1 MRRLVALPLVALVA
15 AACCAAAS
23 ASRPAFRL
31 TEARASFPD
40 RAYVLSL
47 PTERRLDSSQV
58 QLFEDGK
65 RVTGLTVVPSG
76 AGSAQQFGVV
86 LLIDTSDSMR
96 GQAIAGAMAAARA
109 FANQRTGLEQLA
121 LIGFNDKSTVLLKPT
136 SDAAAIDE
144 ALRRPP
150 ALALGTHIYD
160 GVQAAL
166 RLIGDASIR
175 AGSIVVLSDGADT
188 GSNTSEASVAAAARR
203 DHVRVFTVGLRSS
216 QFDPSALQRLATDAN
231 GQYASATSVARLQQ
245 IYAALGAKFAR
256 EYLVSY
262 RSAALPGD
270 HVGVA
275 VRVTG
280 LPGLEVSGYVT
291 PGVSGNGHGRSPY
304 HKSLWNR
311 LWTSS
316 LTMLFIAF
324 LVASLVALAVMA
336 LLSGHKRGT
345 LKRRMAQFVS
355 IPEPE
360 QERPAAVLSDRVEE
374 GTERVLARTRWWGR
388 FMDELE
394 LAGITWSPRRIVLFT
409 FIGTFVCIWLL
420 SVITGSPLVALLGLG
435 IPFAVRSYVRRKVA
449 RKRLLFS
456 EQLPDNL
463 QVLASALRAGHS
475 FISALSVVVDDA
487 PEPSR
492 TEFRRVISDEQLGVS
507 LEDAL
512 HVVVE
517 RMENRDLEQVALVA
531 AVQRSSGGNTAEVLD
546 RVVETIRER
555 FELRRTVR
563 TLTAQGRMS
572 RWVVSALPLF
582 LLLVIS
588 LINPGYMHA
597 LYGNGAGRVALVF
610 AAVMVVAGSFVIKR
624 IVNIKV

>member
-15 AACCAAAS
+15 AAACATAGASGSGFRITEAS
-23 ASRPAFRL
+23 AP
-31 TEARASFPD
+31 FPE

-47 PTERRLDSSQV
+47 HSEMRLDPSKV
-58 QLFEDGK
+58 QLLEDGK
-65 RVTGLTVVPSG
+65 RVSGVTVVPSG
-76 AGSAQQFGVV
+76 GSAQQFGVV

-96 GQAIAGAMAAARA
+96 GQPIAGAMAAARA
-109 FANQRTGLEQLA
+109 FAHERTGLEQLA
-121 LIGFNDKSTVLLKPT
+121 LIGFNNSSTVLVKPT
-136 SDAAAIDE
+136 SDGAAIDQ
-144 ALRRPP
+144 ALRHPP
-150 ALALGTHIYD
+150 ALAYGTHIYD

-166 RLIGDASIR
+166 GLLHDAKIR

-188 GSNTSEASVAAAARR
+188 GSSTSEAAVAAAARH
-203 DHVRVFTVGLRSS
+203 DHVRVFTVGLKSG
-216 QFDPSALQRLATDAN
+216 QFDPSTLRRLADDAN
-231 GQYASATSVARLQQ
+231 GQYALATSAGQLRQ

-256 EYLVSY
+256 EYLLSY
-262 RSAALPGD
+262 RSAAGPGE

-275 VRVTG
+275 VRVQG
-280 LPGLEVSGYVT
+280 LSGLEVSGYTT
-291 PGVSGNGHGRSPY
+291 PAVSSKGGKSAY
-304 HKSLWNR
+304 HKSLWSR

-316 LTMLFIAF
+316 LTMLFVAF
-324 LVASLVALAVMA
+324 LVASLAALSVMA
-336 LLSGHKRGT
+336 VLSGRKRGT
-345 LKRRMAQFVS
+345 LKKRMAQFVS

-360 QERPAAVLSDRVEE
+360 EERPATVLSDRVEE

-388 FMDELE
+388 LLDELE
-394 LAGITWSPRRIVLFT
+394 LAGISWSPRRIVLFT
-409 FIGTFVCIWLL
+409 FIVTFICIWLL

-435 IPFAVRSYVRRKVA
+435 IPFALRSYVHRRVA
-449 RKRLLFS
+449 KKRLLFS

-463 QVLASALRAGHS
+463 QVLASAMRAGHS
-475 FISALSVVVDDA
+475 FIGALSVVVDDA

-492 TEFRRVISDEQLGVS
+492 SEFRRVIADEQLGVS

-517 RMENRDLEQVALVA
+517 RMDNRDLEQVALVA

-555 FELRRTVR
+555 FELRRMVR

-597 LYGNGAGRVALVF
+597 LYGNGGGRIALVF